1 MEPAVV
7 MDTNPFSQAKPGG
20 CWGQAVTGARHP
32 SDPPLVVGEY
42 LSNAKALSQGAL
54 CSQHGRR
61 QDSWK
66 PRIEVSSMDSGKGNS
81 WAVSSKSMAGAG
93 RRGKSCLKSRISSSE
108 GCPWNRYLFMKSSL
122 VHASISH
129 IPPRGKVAI
138 ADWGNERQVAC
149 SDHHLLNLYKPALKE
164 TVGTTL
170 SSLWVGAPLYSL
182 EQSRWTLPCSSGH

>member
-1 MEPAVV
+1 MV

-32 SDPPLVVGEY
+32 SDPPLVDGEY

-54 CSQHGRR
+54 CSQGALWSQHGRR
-61 QDSWK
+61 QDSRK

-93 RRGKSCLKSRISSSE
+93 KRGKSCLKSRISSSE
-108 GCPWNRYLFMKSSL
+108 GCPWNGYLFMKSSL

-129 IPPRGKVAI
+129 IPPQGKVAT
-138 ADWGNERQVAC
+138 ADGGMRGRWRAQ
-149 SDHHLLNLYKPALKE
+149 
-164 TVGTTL
+164 TTI
-170 SSLWVGAPLYSL
+170 SSTCTSP
-182 EQSRWTLPCSSGH
+182 H